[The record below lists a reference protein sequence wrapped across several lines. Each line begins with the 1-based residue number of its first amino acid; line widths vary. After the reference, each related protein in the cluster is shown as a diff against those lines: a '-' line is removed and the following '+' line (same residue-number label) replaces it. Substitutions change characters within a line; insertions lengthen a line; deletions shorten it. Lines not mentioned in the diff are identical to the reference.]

1 MAKSS
6 TGHGRGV
13 SGKRGLG
20 SGSDSHKTSTGK
32 PAKLSGYKKTGG
44 DGMGSKATPYKGG
57 KDRMTGKKY

>member
-1 MAKSS
+1 MKSKG
-6 TGHGRGV
+6 GHGRGT

-44 DGMGSKATPYKGG
+44 DGMGGKVKGG
-57 KDRMTGKKY
+57 KK